1 MDFLIANWGSFIGV
15 LGLAASIGG
24 LVYAFLA
31 RRAAKSAE
39 QAASEARHAITRR
52 LSLVDV
58 QRAVALIDRLKDVHY
73 QRNWDYALGLY
84 AELRMTLS
92 EIGTSIPENFD
103 QYRSLIRSAIP
114 QVIALENLVRRSRYE
129 NEDREPENISSL
141 DETLSEIQENLETLQ
156 SSMMYT
162 DETVSS

>member
-1 MDFLIANWGSFIGV
+1 M
-15 LGLAASIGG
+15 
-24 LVYAFLA
+24 
-31 RRAAKSAE
+31 
-39 QAASEARHAITRR
+39 
-52 LSLVDV
+52 DV
-58 QRAVALIDRLKDVHY
+58 QRAVSLIGRLKDVHY

-92 EIGTSIPENFD
+92 EIGTSIPDNFA

-114 QVIALENLVRRSRYE
+114 QVIAIENLVRRSRYE
-129 NEDREPENISSL
+129 NENKEPENISSL

-162 DETVSS
+162 DKTVSS

>member
-1 MDFLIANWGSFIGV
+1 MYYVIENWGSFIGV

-24 LVYAFLA
+24 LVYALLA

-39 QAASEARHAITRR
+39 QAASEAHGAITRR

-58 QRAVALIDRLKDVHY
+58 QRAVASIGRLKDVHY

-84 AELRMTLS
+84 AELRTTLS
-92 EIGTSIPENFD
+92 EIGMSIPENFA
-103 QYRSLIRSAIP
+103 QHHNLIRSAIP

-129 NEDREPENISSL
+129 NENRQPQNISSL

-162 DETVSS
+162 DETASN